1 MRALVNTAQPPLRW
15 FCIDASA
22 VPDVD
27 YSAGQ
32 TLRSLFAAL
41 DERGIRLVV
50 AQVLDDLDP
59 DDRYELQELFGRDAF
74 YGTLDD
80 VVEAYQEAL
89 PA

>member
-1 MRALVNTAQPPLRW
+1 MNTAQSPLRW

-27 YSAGQ
+27 YSAAQ

-50 AQVLDDLDP
+50 AQVPDDLDP
-59 DDRYELQELFGRDAF
+59 DDPYKLQELVGRDAF

-80 VVEAYQEAL
+80 VVEAYQEA
-89 PA
+89 PV